1 MHTGYTNFP
10 NIYYGEEHIGGHD
23 DIKVL
28 LETPQIKEAN
38 TLSETKFLSYICN
51 INNLKLV

>member
-1 MHTGYTNFP
+1 MHTGYTSFP

-28 LETPQIKEAN
+28 LETPQIKEAQYA
-38 TLSETKFLSYICN
+38 FWIYQI
-51 INNLKLV
+51 